1 MTEIEGKDH
10 GAADEWAAHGRA
22 PRSRGWARQRGFQ
35 PSPPARGGIGQPRS
49 VRLGRAMAL
58 VVVAAFFALSMA
70 VQASGAW
77 QGQGDQARAYL
88 PPEPSCR
95 DFVAAETIVWSANRY
110 WLGGYLSAYNM
121 LSRGNGN
128 VGGGSDYEAM
138 IGWLVERCTNEPGLS
153 FLDATTALIHVLEQ
167 GNR

>member
-1 MTEIEGKDH
+1 MMEIEGKYDRI
-10 GAADEWAAHGRA
+10 DDRK
-22 PRSRGWARQRGFQ
+22 PTTSRGWARERGFH
-35 PSPPARGGIGQPRS
+35 PWSPARGCPRF
-49 VRLGRAMAL
+49 VTLGRAMAL

-77 QGQGDQARAYL
+77 QGQSDQAQAYL
-88 PPEPSCR
+88 PPESSCK

-128 VGGGSDYEAM
+128 VGGGADYEAM
-138 IGWLVERCTNEPGLS
+138 IQWLVDRCTAEPTLS
-153 FLDATTALIHVLEQ
+153 FLDATTALIRALEQ
-167 GNR
+167 RNP